1 MNLEKWG
8 LALGRLL
15 LSLIFIVS
23 GIFKL
28 TGFAATAGVMANMGV
43 PLPKLA
49 LVITILIEVGGGL
62 LLLTGFK
69 ARYAALVM
77 ALWLVP
83 VTLVFHNP
91 THQDQNVHFMKN
103 LAIIGGLLVTAAASR
118 SMEVA
123 AAQTAGRS

>member
-8 LALGRLL
+8 FALGRFL
-15 LSLIFIVS
+15 LSTIFIVS
-23 GIFKL
+23 GVFKA
-28 TGFAATAGVMANMGV
+28 TGFAATADVMAKQGI
-43 PLPKLA
+43 PLAKLA

-69 ARYAALVM
+69 ARYAAVVL
-77 ALWLVP
+77 ALFLVP

-91 THQDQNVHFMKN
+91 AHQDQMVNFLKN
-103 LAIIGGLLVTAAASR
+103 LAIIGGLLVTASASR
-118 SMEVA
+118 STEVA

>member
-8 LALGRLL
+8 FALGRLL
-15 LSLIFIVS
+15 LSAIFIVS
-23 GIFKL
+23 GLFKA
-28 TGFAATAGVMANMGV
+28 TSFSATAGMMASQGI
-43 PLPKLA
+43 PLAKLA
-49 LVITILIEVGGGL
+49 LAISILIEVGGGL

-118 SMEVA
+118 STEVA
-123 AAQTAGRS
+123 ATQTAGK